1 MRDVIQKVIKAEGEA
16 KRILQEA
23 QAEAER
29 ILADAQKQAHDLL
42 FRRRQEVRVEAE
54 RIMAAAIQEGEREKK
69 ERLGRAAA
77 EIETQVRLEE
87 ATKQSAVETVVRFV
101 CGM

>member
-54 RIMAAAIQEGEREKK
+54 RIMAAAIQEAEREKK
-69 ERLGRAAA
+69 ERLGRAAT
-77 EIETQVRLEE
+77 EIETKVCLEE